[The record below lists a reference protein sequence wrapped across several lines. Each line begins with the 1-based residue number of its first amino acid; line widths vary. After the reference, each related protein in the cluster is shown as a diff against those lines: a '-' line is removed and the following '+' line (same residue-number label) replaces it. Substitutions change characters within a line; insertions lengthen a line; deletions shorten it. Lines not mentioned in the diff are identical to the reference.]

1 MDDLTGQRLND
12 YQLLR
17 QLGRGAMASV
27 YLAEQQSLNRRV
39 ALKVLAAELCRDQA
53 YVDRFR
59 HEARAAASLV
69 HPGIVQVYEV
79 GVVEIEGVRRHYLA
93 QEYVADGTLGRHA
106 ERNGALE
113 PGRVLEVLWQVG
125 SALAVAAERG
135 LVHRDI
141 KPDNLMVDRS
151 GSVKVADFGLAR
163 LLEANTPRMT
173 QAGVA
178 MGTPL
183 YMSPEQIEGNEVDAR
198 SDLYSLGV
206 TAYQLLTGDPPFT
219 GDTPLSVAV
228 QHLNNAP
235 DPVAVRRPNTPA
247 PLAEVIDRLL
257 AKSPDDRYASPTA
270 LLETLRQVA
279 RVAESEGWA
288 TTASLSGAQAIG
300 GSTLAAGWMPRAEDD
315 KAAVAHLSAAMRAE
329 SQKSAKPRRP
339 VRRAVLGGLLGLV
352 LGAIIAGA
360 MAPEPLI
367 RSGRVSVEEFD
378 SVKRQLFHAKTT
390 DTPAAWRAVLQ
401 YHSDA
406 DVYYQGLALRGL
418 AICSLNR
425 GEDREAIRA
434 LERLPETTVGDS
446 GVQDPAIAAAR
457 VVAYTRTGQD
467 DQARTAGGVLSA
479 LSATQRRQLEEA
491 IPDLFSEANSALRRL

>member
-27 YLAEQQSLNRRV
+27 YLAEQQSLARRV

-53 YVDRFR
+53 YVDRFQ

-79 GVVEIEGVRRHYLA
+79 GKVEIDGVERHYLA

-106 ERNGALE
+106 QRNGALE

-125 SALAVAAERG
+125 AALAAAAERG

-151 GSVKVADFGLAR
+151 GAIKVADFGLAR
-163 LLEANTPRMT
+163 LAEANTPRMT

-183 YMSPEQIEGNEVDAR
+183 YMSPEQIEGRDIDAR

-228 QHLNNAP
+228 QHLNSEP
-235 DPVAVRRPNTPA
+235 DPVAERRPETP
-247 PLAEVIDRLL
+247 PELAEVIDRLI
-257 AKSPDDRYASPTA
+257 AKSPGDRYASPTA
-270 LLETLRQVA
+270 MLEELSYVA
-279 RVAESEGWA
+279 RVAERDGWA
-288 TTASLSGAQAIG
+288 TAATLSGAGLVGA
-300 GSTLAAGWMPRAEDD
+300 STLAGGWAPRTGDDAE
-315 KAAVAHLSAAMRAE
+315 AVDRLSEAMRKE
-329 SQKSAKPRRP
+329 SRNPSTAGFPL
-339 VRRAVLGGLLGLV
+339 VRALRWALPGLLLGGLL
-352 LGAIIAGA
+352 ATA
-360 MAPEPLI
+360 MTPRPLI
-367 RSGRVSVEEFD
+367 RPGAIRIERFD
-378 SVKRQLFHAKTT
+378 SVKQQLFHAKTT
-390 DTPAAWRAVLQ
+390 DTPDAWRAVLD
-401 YHSDA
+401 YHPDE
-406 DVYYQGLALRGL
+406 DDFYQRLALRGL
-418 AICSLNR
+418 ALCHLRR
-425 GEDREAIRA
+425 GDNGQAVRT
-434 LERLPETTVGDS
+434 LERLPDTTVGDEGLS
-446 GVQDPAIAAAR
+446 DPAIAVAR
-457 VVAYTRTGQD
+457 VVAYSRTGQPD
-467 DQARTAGGVLSA
+467 KARTAGAALSSVSPGERARLQGLLPELFEEASSA
-479 LSATQRRQLEEA
+479 L
-491 IPDLFSEANSALRRL
+491 